1 MNITNWFSCK
11 YHLKNS
17 SMPKY
22 FVLDENMIP
31 HWKINL
37 NTNEYKLFGKIK
49 VKKDFNQILMI
60 GISNKI
66 ESKINTCNKN
76 SEELKINIPI
86 LKSNLQ
92 KCIRRSKI
100 RKSVRTGNFLL
111 DVDPNSLLRRLAI
124 IYIED
129 VIIDNYFTNIIWYMV
144 AVSKGYI
151 LSSIDKLIIL
161 NIIKNLAKS
170 KFKEEIPKYDKIDYK
185 TYFLEINSNILN
197 HNYNIIWSL
206 ILRNKYGGMI
216 GDINMINGALQI
228 YSKKKVNKI
237 NLIIKN
243 FDYKLN
249 LKEKDILLESVDFH
263 CTNIIG
269 ILLKKKKINYQDNY
283 LIYKDCIWNNRSS
296 ITNKKIIN
304 KTDSNSLIDNIQ
316 LFELIKDDL
325 DLISKNIIK
334 YQLNI

>member
-100 RKSVRTGNFLL
+100 RKSVRTCNFLL

-129 VIIDNYFTNIIWYMV
+129 VIIDNYFTNIIR
-144 AVSKGYI
+144 SLDNPKITLNFI
-151 LSSIDKLIIL
+151 L
-161 NIIKNLAKS
+161 
-170 KFKEEIPKYDKIDYK
+170 
-185 TYFLEINSNILN
+185 
-197 HNYNIIWSL
+197 
-206 ILRNKYGGMI
+206 M
-216 GDINMINGALQI
+216 
-228 YSKKKVNKI
+228 
-237 NLIIKN
+237 
-243 FDYKLN
+243 
-249 LKEKDILLESVDFH
+249 
-263 CTNIIG
+263 
-269 ILLKKKKINYQDNY
+269 
-283 LIYKDCIWNNRSS
+283 
-296 ITNKKIIN
+296 
-304 KTDSNSLIDNIQ
+304 
-316 LFELIKDDL
+316 
-325 DLISKNIIK
+325 
-334 YQLNI
+334 